1 MTLSP
6 KKRIFLNIVVTY
18 GRTLLGTIC
27 GIFTARWAL
36 MALGEVDF
44 GLFGVVGGLAVF
56 ISFFNGI
63 LATATG
69 RFYAF
74 SVGESKKSGQDGL
87 EKCRQWFNTA
97 LLLHIVVP
105 LIFAAVGYPVGV
117 YAIERWLTIPPDRIA
132 ACVWVF
138 RFACIS
144 CLVSM
149 MSVPFNAMY
158 YAKQYIAE
166 LTVYTMLTLILNVVV
181 LYYMVTHPGVWLT
194 QYAFWTCFTAV
205 LPQILITFRSLRLFP
220 ECRFKRSY
228 LWDGKRT
235 KELLNFAGW
244 HFFGAFG
251 SVASNQGVAILVNKY
266 FGPSVNAAATI
277 SGQLAGQCNTLSGS
291 IMGAF
296 SPAITDACGEGNKE
310 KMQRMAF
317 AACKYCTLMT
327 LFFAIPLALELS
339 EVLRIWLKEPPQYA
353 AGLCLCGLIFITLN
367 NISCGYWMAI
377 SAVGKIAAY
386 QMFCGTMILLTLPFA
401 WLFVVLGW
409 GVYSIGYASIL
420 SAILLT
426 AGRVHFA
433 RRITG
438 MSAEHWMKHIFFPI
452 VLLCLTSVVLG
463 SIPRFFLENSLVRIF
478 VTLMLSDMTLLV
490 LAWSFLLNKE
500 ERCFL
505 QQKFSEWRSNAGL

>member
-44 GLFGVVGGLAVF
+44 GLFGVVGGLTVF

-74 SVGESKKSGQDGL
+74 SVGESKKTGQDGL

-97 LLLHIVVP
+97 LLLHTVVP
-105 LIFAAVGYPVGV
+105 LIFATVGYPVGV

-166 LTVYTMLTLILNVVV
+166 LTVYTILTLLLNVVV

-228 LWDGKRT
+228 LWDRKRT

-266 FGPSVNAAATI
+266 FGPPVNAAATI

-296 SPAITDACGEGNKE
+296 SPAIANACGEGDSK

-327 LFFAIPLALELS
+327 LFFAIPLALELP
-339 EVLRIWLKEPPQYA
+339 EVLRLWLKEPPRYA
-353 AGLCLCGLIFITLN
+353 AGLCLCGLISIVLN
-367 NISCGYWMAI
+367 NLSCGYWMAI
-377 SAVGKIAAY
+377 SAVGKIALY
-386 QMFCGTMILLTLPFA
+386 QMFCGTMILLTLPCA

-420 SAILLT
+420 SSLLLT
-426 AGRVHFA
+426 AGRVYFA
-433 RRITG
+433 SRETG
-438 MSAEHWMKHIFFPI
+438 MKASEWSKKILFPI
-452 VLLCLTSVVLG
+452 CLLCLLLG
-463 SIPRFFLENSLVRIF
+463 GIACLPQLFWEASFSRLILSATVTEAFLFLLSWFFLL
-478 VTLMLSDMTLLV
+478 DMT
-490 LAWSFLLNKE
+490 
-500 ERCFL
+500 ERGFILEKILCL
-505 QQKFSEWRSNAGL
+505 KQKMFR